1 VTVNDGAPATLARGQ
16 APPRVTVLLCV
27 YNGERYLDEALHS
40 IRNQTLRDL
49 EILVIDDGSTDGTA
63 AILQRHAAEDQRIRV
78 ERHDHNR
85 GLVASRNWG
94 LGIAQARYVALM
106 DADDVALPQRLE
118 RQLQFL
124 ELHPDVPA
132 LGTWAWH
139 IGPRGRRVSASDVGP
154 ATSEAFQRMRKDA
167 RVFFLIAPT
176 VMLDRVVVLD
186 AGGFRE
192 AMFPAEDADLW
203 TRLAAQHEVLALP
216 ERLLLYRVHGGSIS
230 STRFREQ
237 MEQIALLEENV
248 RRRARGDDELEPATF
263 RRLLRASPWWWRLD
277 WQRTWRAR
285 YWYRVAGG
293 LLADGRPGGLFWLGL
308 SLVLAPRVATSR
320 LQRQV
325 TPRLRAASRVSI
337 RTGTDASG
345 RKP

>member
-1 VTVNDGAPATLARGQ
+1 MTVSDREAKGSVS
-16 APPRVTVLLCV
+16 PRVTVLLCV
-27 YNGERYLDEALHS
+27 YNGERYLDEALFS
-40 IRNQTLRDL
+40 IRDQTLTDL

-63 AILQRHAAEDQRIRV
+63 AILQRHAAADERVRV
-78 ERHDHNR
+78 ERHERNE

-94 LGIAQARYVALM
+94 LEIARARYVALM
-106 DADDVALPQRLE
+106 DADDVALPHRLE

-124 ELHPDVPA
+124 EHRPDVPA

-154 ATSEAFQRMRKDA
+154 TTFEAYRRLRDQA

-176 VMLDRVVVLD
+176 VMLDRLVVLGV
-186 AGGFRE
+186 GGFRQE
-192 AMFPAEDADLW
+192 LYPAEDADLW
-203 TRLAAQHEVLALP
+203 TRLAEQHEVLALP

-230 STRFREQ
+230 SVRFREQ
-237 MEQIALLEENV
+237 MEQLALLEENG
-248 RRRARGDDELEPATF
+248 RRRMRGDDELEPATF
-263 RRLLRASPWWWRLD
+263 RRLMRASPWWWRLD

-293 LLADGRPGGLFWLGL
+293 LLADGRPSGLFWLGL
-308 SLVLAPRVATSR
+308 SLLLAPRVATSR

-325 TPRLRAASRVSI
+325 TPRLRAASRRSARATP
-337 RTGTDASG
+337 RTPRGE
-345 RKP
+345 R